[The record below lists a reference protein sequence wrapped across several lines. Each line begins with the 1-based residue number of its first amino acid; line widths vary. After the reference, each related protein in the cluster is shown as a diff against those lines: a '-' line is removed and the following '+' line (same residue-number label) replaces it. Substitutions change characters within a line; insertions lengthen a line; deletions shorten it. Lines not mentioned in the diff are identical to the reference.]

1 MIESYETLLAHRE
14 IVLKNMKNL
23 AAETM
28 ETVQLAKEELKRID
42 VTAHA
47 KVVKELNRQSSYSV
61 ASDRAYKEQKQTI
74 VTELSPVAP
83 VQEQDPFPEEGDL
96 DIQLV
101 NPERMAEPPV
111 QKSPVENEEAPVEK
125 PKKNVS
131 GSFFDQ
137 FD

>member
-1 MIESYETLLAHRE
+1 M
-14 IVLKNMKNL
+14 
-23 AAETM
+23 
-28 ETVQLAKEELKRID
+28 
-42 VTAHA
+42 
-47 KVVKELNRQSSYSV
+47 
-61 ASDRAYKEQKQTI
+61 
-74 VTELSPVAP
+74 TELSPVAP

-111 QKSPVENEEAPVEK
+111 QKSPVENEEAQVEK